1 MLVGACSNSSVPTK
15 LQMLVERCCSSIPTI
30 PARSVVAVVKFARK
44 HSVNAGIVASVVQNW
59 TETTTPPLT
68 SFGSDG
74 AFRRRAP
81 EKPRCFS
88 PDSYPHVTNGDEK
101 QSERLQ
107 GTFAKRTSLSKWF
120 AIQED
125 HHGNEPDSHPVVRL
139 PSRRS

>member
-88 PDSYPHVTNGDEK
+88 PGESSHSVCHVFYDAQDGPIAYRRLWQVNQLRCLVDGNGMM
-101 QSERLQ
+101 
-107 GTFAKRTSLSKWF
+107 TPTA
-120 AIQED
+120 QE
-125 HHGNEPDSHPVVRL
+125 VIA
-139 PSRRS
+139 